1 MWLSRWASG
10 RRRISEVSFLVSG
23 PVPPPQGPLGQTA
36 PKPKMQRRIHPT
48 MPAKGW
54 GTIRPTRRQD
64 IVLPTRMIY
73 NQSANYLHDLR
84 RHVFVS
90 PKLSQDHRH
99 SDWFFQHDNLREGPA
114 SRHADL
120 ETHHHRG
127 GPPPDSPIAKDGP
140 GAARIQRRHGET
152 ALSRL
157 VSLRLPGLHR
167 PPRPHIPPP
176 SDRRGSYTLRLP
188 QLPEVRPP
196 HRRAVSGV
204 NLRVGGA

>member
-1 MWLSRWASG
+1 
-10 RRRISEVSFLVSG
+10 
-23 PVPPPQGPLGQTA
+23 
-36 PKPKMQRRIHPT
+36 MQRRIHPT

-73 NQSANYLHDLR
+73 NQSAISLHDFR
-84 RHVFVS
+84 RHVLVS

-99 SDWFFQHDNLREGPA
+99 SDWFFQH
-114 SRHADL
+114 HKKK
-120 ETHHHRG
+120 
-127 GPPPDSPIAKDGP
+127 PPPDSPIANDDP
-140 GAARIQRRHGET
+140 VTARILRRHGET